1 MATKSPEI
9 LSESSATLND
19 DLSIGSA
26 EVCKDDEFYF
36 NFVTFKV
43 ENYLF
48 RVPRHEFEQQSTVF
62 HDMFGSPPVG
72 GKENME
78 GESDNNPILLDSVSR
93 DAFKLLL
100 KLLYPPRSKDI
111 SSSLTLEQCTSLLK
125 VTHMWDFE
133 RINLIV
139 KDRIREVL
147 WFTIP
152 CVDKIK
158 LAHDYEIKDWYA
170 DAYCELATRT
180 KPLSVEDGWKL
191 GLEFSIKMGQ
201 VRERVV
207 ADASKSSGVRKDL
220 VARSTI
226 DKIFFATQ
234 HTKNQTSISENMRE
248 DDKPEEKDEEAAEVP
263 ERVTEGTSIWGWE
276 GNENSFSNI
285 NGQGFGRGYN
295 KATKINS
302 WF

>member
-9 LSESSATLND
+9 PPESSATLND
-19 DLSIGSA
+19 ELSVGSA

-43 ENYLF
+43 ENCLF
-48 RVPRHEFEQQSTVF
+48 RVPRHELEQQSTVF
-62 HDMFGSPPVG
+62 HDMFGLPPVG
-72 GKENME
+72 GKENVE

-93 DAFKLLL
+93 DVFKLLL

-133 RINLIV
+133 RINLII
-139 KDRIREVL
+139 KNRIRKDL
-147 WFTIP
+147 WPTIP
-152 CVDKIK
+152 CADKIK

-170 DAYCELATRT
+170 DAYCDLAIRT

-201 VRERVV
+201 VRERV
-207 ADASKSSGVRKDL
+207 AAAASKPNEMRKQA

-226 DKIFFATQ
+226 DEIFFATQ
-234 HTKNQTSISENMRE
+234 QTKDQMSVSGDMWE
-248 DDKPEEKDEEAAEVP
+248 DEEAEGKDEEAAEVP
-263 ERVTEGTSIWGWE
+263 EGVAKGASSCDCGSNGNLFPDNGWGFGKGHSRVTE
-276 GNENSFSNI
+276 
-285 NGQGFGRGYN
+285 
-295 KATKINS
+295 S